1 MPPQHEQQ
9 DQTNQ
14 THPATHGFA
23 ELSTSIHRWA
33 FLHPD
38 TLYFDLQVEDPQ
50 EEALPEEEAAEDSLE
65 EEAAEDS
72 LEEEAVDSPAEEDLY
87 KVILK
92 EDHQE
97 IDS

>member
-1 MPPQHEQQ
+1 MPQQHERQ

-23 ELSTSIHRWA
+23 ELSISVNRLV

-38 TLYFDLQVEDPQ
+38 TLYSNLCREDHQ
-50 EEALPEEEAAEDSLE
+50 EEALQEEEAAEDSQEEETLE
-65 EEAAEDS
+65 EEAA
-72 LEEEAVDSPAEEDLY
+72 DSPAEEDLC
-87 KVILK
+87 KEILK

-97 IDS
+97 IDL

>member
-1 MPPQHEQQ
+1 MPQQHERQ

-14 THPATHGFA
+14 THPATHGCA
-23 ELSTSIHRWA
+23 ELSTSVNRWV

-38 TLYFDLQVEDPQ
+38 TLYFNLCREDPQ
-50 EEALPEEEAAEDSLE
+50 EEALQEEEAAEDSL

-72 LEEEAVDSPAEEDLY
+72 LEEEAVDSPEEEEDLY
-87 KVILK
+87 KVILR

>member
-1 MPPQHEQQ
+1 MPQQHERQ
-9 DQTNQ
+9 DQINQ

-23 ELSTSIHRWA
+23 GLSISVNRWV

-38 TLYFDLQVEDPQ
+38 TLYSNLCQEDPQ
-50 EEALPEEEAAEDSLE
+50 EETLQEEEAAEDSQEEETLE
-65 EEAAEDS
+65 EEAA
-72 LEEEAVDSPAEEDLY
+72 DSPAEEDLY